1 MHSQGFFRHRPAK
14 SATGKPFLQRIRATV
29 TAHGSHNQHQ
39 WNSQFNN
46 GGESAFLD
54 RRMNAAEITLYK
66 FRSSSRTLKEIKL
79 DRADRENC
87 RHPRKVPSVFDR
99 GSVLGT
105 LVLWSSWKN
114 VEVSF
119 EEGRIERSAPGSV
132 SGEARAGLERGI
144 SAKCKRRRWNLL
156 LKDCNKMVLLFS
168 GLWINLAMEV
178 ALTAEEY
185 LMDASKATKEDFE
198 TGVECNFIGNEN
210 GSYKSYHI
218 CWCPRNLCEKHTHTL
233 RIFGSC
239 KHRLIWQR
247 KKFVDLLLSLDESK
261 QLEVHLRGEALAQI

>member
-1 MHSQGFFRHRPAK
+1 
-14 SATGKPFLQRIRATV
+14 
-29 TAHGSHNQHQ
+29 
-39 WNSQFNN
+39 
-46 GGESAFLD
+46 
-54 RRMNAAEITLYK
+54 MNAAEITLYK

-87 RHPRKVPSVFDR
+87 RHRAKVPSVFDR
-99 GSVLGT
+99 GSVLG
-105 LVLWSSWKN
+105 LSVLWSSW
-114 VEVSF
+114 S
-119 EEGRIERSAPGSV
+119 
-132 SGEARAGLERGI
+132 EAGGGGG
-144 SAKCKRRRWNLL
+144 
-156 LKDCNKMVLLFS
+156 KMVLLFS

-218 CWCPRNLCEKHTHTL
+218 CWCPRNLWRKHTHTL

-261 QLEVHLRGEALAQI
+261 QLEVHLRGEALPQI